1 MNPDQPHHILFSCP
15 DDFPD
20 VVVEKLTADI
30 YQNGLKLKV
39 DRRPIEPQAS
49 FEWAVPGLLF
59 AYVAKP
65 YFESFLS
72 EAGKDHYQILS
83 KWLKKVAIDSRLI
96 KVKTITAGQS
106 TEKVNN
112 SNTQSKAISIYIE
125 TADNKRVKLLFDE
138 TLDDNVWANSI
149 DSFLSLALAN
159 HASYPNDSLSSIL
172 NKYGSTGNSTYYA
185 VINRDTMEWEILNDQ
200 MLFDRYLQQKN
211 QD

>member
-1 MNPDQPHHILFSCP
+1 MTDKDIHIYFSCP
-15 DDFPD
+15 DEFPD
-20 VVVEKLTADI
+20 EMIEAITGDVRSSKLNLAVEK
-30 YQNGLKLKV
+30 
-39 DRRPIEPQAS
+39 RPLESYAS
-49 FEWAVPGLLF
+49 FEWAIPGLLV
-59 AYVAKP
+59 AYVAKL

-83 KWLKKVAIDSRLI
+83 KWLKKLAIDSRLI
-96 KVKTITAGQS
+96 KVRTITAGQS
-106 TEKVNN
+106 TEKVDN

-138 TLDDNVWANSI
+138 TLDDNAWENSI

-172 NKYGSTGNSTYYA
+172 NKYGSTGNLTYYA
-185 VINRDTMEWEILNDQ
+185 VINRDTMEWEILNDH

-211 QD
+211 QNK